1 MLPRYT
7 IELPAFAGPFDLLL
21 HLIERNELDIT
32 AISLSQ
38 VTAQYL
44 EQIEQLKQ
52 DRRIEHLIDFIVI
65 GARLALIKSR
75 ALLPHNPA
83 VRLDDPEEEDPA
95 EALARQLRE
104 YKQFKQA
111 AAWLRQREEQGWRT
125 YLRVAPPPKIESR
138 LDLSGVTLHTLQ
150 QALQTALAR
159 VEKSAESVSLTTRR
173 RITIEGQIDLLR
185 RTLRGGALP
194 FHELLSAEVTTVE
207 VCITLLAVLELIKRS
222 EITATQSEL
231 FGPIWLEPLPLINHS
246 PIHQF
251 TN

>member
-38 VTAQYL
+38 VTEQYL

-83 VRLDDPEEEDPA
+83 VRLDDAEEEDPA

-111 AAWLRQREEQGWRT
+111 AAWLRWREEQGWRT

-138 LDLSGVTLHTLQ
+138 LDLSGVTLHSLQ

-159 VEKSAESVSLTTRR
+159 IEKSAESVSLTTRR

-185 RTLRGGALP
+185 RTVRSGALP

-222 EITATQSEL
+222 EIAAAQSEL
-231 FGPIWLEPLPLINHS
+231 FGPIWLTPLNHS
-246 PIHQF
+246 QIHPLV
-251 TN
+251 TPH

>member
-38 VTAQYL
+38 VTEQYL

-83 VRLDDPEEEDPA
+83 VRLDDAEEEDPA

-111 AAWLRQREEQGWRT
+111 AAWLRWREEQGWRT

-138 LDLSGVTLHTLQ
+138 LDLSGVTLHSLH

-159 VEKSAESVSLTTRR
+159 IEKSAESVSLTTRR

-185 RTLRGGALP
+185 RTVRSGALP

-222 EITATQSEL
+222 EIAAAQSEL
-231 FGPIWLEPLPLINHS
+231 FGPIWLTPLNHS
-246 PIHQF
+246 QIHPLV
-251 TN
+251 TPH

>member
-38 VTAQYL
+38 VTEQYL

-83 VRLDDPEEEDPA
+83 VRLDDAEEEDPA

-111 AAWLRQREEQGWRT
+111 AAWLRWREEQGWRT

-138 LDLSGVTLHTLQ
+138 LDLSGVTLHGLQ

-159 VEKSAESVSLTTRR
+159 IEKSAESVSLTTRR

-185 RTLRGGALP
+185 RTVRSGALS

-222 EITATQSEL
+222 EIAAAQSEL
-231 FGPIWLEPLPLINHS
+231 FGPIWLTSLNHS
-246 PIHQF
+246 QIHPLV
-251 TN
+251 TPH

>member
-83 VRLDDPEEEDPA
+83 VRLDDAEEEDPA

-111 AAWLRQREEQGWRT
+111 AERLRWREEQGWRT

-138 LDLSGVTLHTLQ
+138 LDLSGVTLHSLQ

-159 VEKSAESVSLTTRR
+159 IEKSAESVSLTTRR

-185 RTLRGGALP
+185 RTVRSGALP

-222 EITATQSEL
+222 EITAAQSEL
-231 FGPIWLEPLPLINHS
+231 FGPIWLTPLNHS
-246 PIHQF
+246 QIHPLV
-251 TN
+251 TPH